1 MMNTLETAKFAVE
14 RLVKNGAGKSQC
26 IITNSEKHE
35 LNVAAGNISLFRT
48 TFDTSIN
55 LLGLVDSK
63 KGTIS
68 INKTDID
75 SIEKG
80 VKEVIEFAHSSKNDP
95 ANDIAGYQPPKSF
108 SDGPSQADIE
118 TMYVRLKEFLAYST
132 ETYPNTILEEIN
144 FDFTKTESGL
154 VNSNGVEFYSNTG
167 TYNFGIM
174 FTSKEGNKTSSFNSA
189 GLKFNDLNSPI
200 KDIGG
205 IDRLLKQSA
214 QQLNVGVIPD
224 KFEGPIIITPECL
237 DDFIGYFTRYISNYC
252 MITGNSAYKDKL
264 NQKIAGSKLTLHS
277 KPAGSELA
285 SSYYFTDDGYE
296 AKNTPI
302 VENGI
307 LKSFLLN
314 LYAANKTGQPR
325 ADNMGYCYVIEAGDS
340 SLDEMIR
347 STPKGILLCRF
358 SGGNPGENGDF
369 SGVAKNSYYIEN
381 GKIQYPVTETMISG
395 NIVQMLYNIEQ
406 ISKERNNDGYNW
418 FPWIKF
424 SGITVSGK

>member
-1 MMNTLETAKFAVE
+1 MNTLETAKFAVDC
-14 RLVKNGAGKSQC
+14 LVKNGANKAQC
-26 IITNSEKHE
+26 KITNSEKHE

-48 TFDTSIN
+48 TFDTSAS

-68 INKTDID
+68 INKTDTG

-80 VKEVIEFAHSSKNDP
+80 IKEVIEFARSSKSDP
-95 ANDIAGYQPPKSF
+95 ANDISCCQPFQDF
-108 SDGPSQADIE
+108 SDGPLQADIE
-118 TMYVRLKEFLAYST
+118 TMYARLKEFLAYSK
-132 ETYPNTILEEIN
+132 ETYPNTIFEEIN
-144 FDFTKTESGL
+144 FDFTKTES
-154 VNSNGVEFYSNTG
+154 VFINSNGVEFCANTG
-167 TYNFGIM
+167 TYNFGVM

-189 GLKFNDLNSPI
+189 GLKFIDLNSPI

-205 IDRLLKQSA
+205 LDRLLSQSA
-214 QQLNVGVIPD
+214 QQLNVEVIPD
-224 KFEGPIIITPECL
+224 KFKGPIIITPECL

-252 MITGNSAYKDKL
+252 MITGNSVYKDKL
-264 NQKIAGSKLTLHS
+264 NQKIAGGMLTLHS
-277 KPAGSELA
+277 KPIGPELA

-296 AKNTPI
+296 AKNTTI
-302 VENGI
+302 IENGI

-325 ADNMGYCYVIEAGDS
+325 ADNMGGCYIIEAGGS

-358 SGGNPGENGDF
+358 SGGSPGENGDF

-381 GKIQYPVTETMISG
+381 GKIQFPVTETMISG
-395 NIVQMLYNIEQ
+395 NIVQMLDNIEQ

-424 SGITVSGK
+424 NGITVSGK